1 MLIVIV
7 DFAVAPRDAALAQSS
22 LDGEASI
29 VRALPGNL
37 GYSVWAS
44 PHQPGAFRLMHE
56 WTDDASFAA
65 YRASDGFKTVGGVL
79 FPLMTGTP
87 SSRVFDAEAKAS

>member
-7 DFAVAPRDAALAQSS
+7 DFAVAPANTALAQIT
-22 LDGEASI
+22 LDAEAPI

-37 GYSVWAS
+37 GYSVWTD
-44 PHQPGAFRLMHE
+44 PHHSGAFRLMHE
-56 WTDDASFAA
+56 WSDTASFAA
-65 YRASDGFKTVGGVL
+65 YRASDGFKTVGAVL

-87 SSRVFDAEAKAS
+87 SSRVFDADPMVS